1 MDIKI
6 EDYLDEQEI
15 KEICKDALYQ
25 KIREDMRKLNVNDI
39 IANISYAEVAA
50 MVDTYVGED
59 NFCKKEIPQKVRRV
73 IDELSTYTVFRKAD
87 AWERKNSI
95 AYDIMQE
102 ECRASRP
109 RIKARIEQIIDEYNF
124 PQLERHEIM
133 YTIADVLTDRLLPE
147 KDGDGGECDW
157 NSETG
162 GCKNDKI

>member
-25 KIREDMRKLNVNDI
+25 KIREDMRELNVNDI

-59 NFCKKEIPQKVRRV
+59 NFCKKEIPQKVHRV

-87 AWERKNSI
+87 AWERGNSI

-124 PQLERHEIM
+124 PQLERSEIM

-147 KDGDGGECDW
+147 KDGDGNG
-157 NSETG
+157 
-162 GCKNDKI
+162 

>member
-39 IANISYAEVAA
+39 IANISYAEVEA

-59 NFCKKEIPQKVRRV
+59 NFCKKEIPQKVHRV

-124 PQLERHEIM
+124 PQLERSEIM
-133 YTIADVLTDRLLPE
+133 YTIADVLTERLLPE
-147 KDGDGGECDW
+147 KDGDDNG
-157 NSETG
+157 
-162 GCKNDKI
+162 

>member
-15 KEICKDALYQ
+15 KEICKDVLYQ
-25 KIREDMRKLNVNDI
+25 KIREDMRELNVNDI
-39 IANISYAEVAA
+39 IANISHAEVEA

-59 NFCKKEIPQKVRRV
+59 NFCKKEIPQKVHRV

-124 PQLERHEIM
+124 PELERSEIM
-133 YTIADVLTDRLLPE
+133 YTIAEVLTDRLLPE
-147 KDGDGGECDW
+147 KDGDSDAKE
-157 NSETG
+157 S
-162 GCKNDKI
+162 

>member
-1 MDIKI
+1 MDVKI
-6 EDYLDEQEI
+6 EDYLDEEEI

-25 KIREDMRKLNVNDI
+25 KIREDMRNLNVNDI

-59 NFCKKEIPQKVRRV
+59 DFCKKEIPKKVHRV

-95 AYDIMQE
+95 AYDIMEE

-109 RIKARIEQIIDEYNF
+109 LIKARVEHIINEYKF
-124 PQLERHEIM
+124 PQLERDEIM
-133 YTIADVLTDRLLPE
+133 YTHFLVYHNLIQE
-147 KDGDGGECDW
+147 
-157 NSETG
+157 
-162 GCKNDKI
+162 

>member
-59 NFCKKEIPQKVRRV
+59 NFCKKEIQQKVHRV

-124 PQLERHEIM
+124 PQLERSEIM

-147 KDGDGGECDW
+147 KEGDRNG
-157 NSETG
+157 
-162 GCKNDKI
+162 

>member
-6 EDYLDEQEI
+6 EDYLDEEEI

-25 KIREDMRKLNVNDI
+25 KIREDMHNLNVNDI
-39 IANISYAEVAA
+39 IANISNAEVAA

-59 NFCKKEIPQKVRRV
+59 DFCKKEIPKKVHRI

-95 AYDIMQE
+95 AYDIMEE

-109 RIKARIEQIIDEYNF
+109 LIKARVEQIINEYKF
-124 PQLERHEIM
+124 PQLERDEIM

-147 KDGDGGECDW
+147 KKED
-157 NSETG
+157 
-162 GCKNDKI
+162 

>member
-59 NFCKKEIPQKVRRV
+59 DFCKKEIPQKVHRA

-124 PQLERHEIM
+124 PQLERSEIM

-147 KDGDGGECDW
+147 KDGDGNG
-157 NSETG
+157 
-162 GCKNDKI
+162 

>member
-6 EDYLDEQEI
+6 EDYLDEEEI

-25 KIREDMRKLNVNDI
+25 KIREDMRNLNVNDI
-39 IANISYAEVAA
+39 VANISYAEVAA

-59 NFCKKEIPQKVRRV
+59 DFCKKEIPKKVHRI

-95 AYDIMQE
+95 AYDIMEE

-109 RIKARIEQIIDEYNF
+109 LIKARVEQIINEYSF
-124 PQLERHEIM
+124 PQLDRDEIM
-133 YTIADVLTDRLLPE
+133 YTIADVLTDRLLPKKKE
-147 KDGDGGECDW
+147 D
-157 NSETG
+157 
-162 GCKNDKI
+162 

>member
-25 KIREDMRKLNVNDI
+25 QIREDMRKLNVNDI

-59 NFCKKEIPQKVRRV
+59 NFGKKEIPQKVRRV

-87 AWERKNSI
+87 AWERGNSS

-124 PQLERHEIM
+124 PQLERSEIM

-147 KDGDGGECDW
+147 KDGDGNG
-157 NSETG
+157 
-162 GCKNDKI
+162 

>member
-1 MDIKI
+1 MMDVKI

-25 KIREDMRKLNVNDI
+25 KIREDMRELNVNDI

-59 NFCKKEIPQKVRRV
+59 DFCKKEIPKKVHRI

-95 AYDIMQE
+95 AYDIMEE

-109 RIKARIEQIIDEYNF
+109 LIKARVEQIINEYSF
-124 PQLERHEIM
+124 PQLERDEIM

-147 KDGDGGECDW
+147 KE
-157 NSETG
+157 EE
-162 GCKNDKI
+162 

>member
-25 KIREDMRKLNVNDI
+25 KIREDMRELNVNDI

-59 NFCKKEIPQKVRRV
+59 NFCKKEIPQKVHRV

-124 PQLERHEIM
+124 PQLERSEIM
-133 YTIADVLTDRLLPE
+133 YTIADVLTERLLPE
-147 KDGDGGECDW
+147 KDGDGNG
-157 NSETG
+157 
-162 GCKNDKI
+162 

>member
-25 KIREDMRKLNVNDI
+25 KIREDMRELNVNDI

-59 NFCKKEIPQKVRRV
+59 NFCKKEIPQKVHRV

-124 PQLERHEIM
+124 PQLERSEIM

-147 KDGDGGECDW
+147 KDGDSDG
-157 NSETG
+157 
-162 GCKNDKI
+162 

>member
-25 KIREDMRKLNVNDI
+25 KIREDMRELNVNDI

-59 NFCKKEIPQKVRRV
+59 NFCKKEIPQKVHRV

-87 AWERKNSI
+87 AWERGNSI

-124 PQLERHEIM
+124 PQLERSEIM

-147 KDGDGGECDW
+147 KDGDRNG
-157 NSETG
+157 
-162 GCKNDKI
+162 

>member
-25 KIREDMRKLNVNDI
+25 KIREDMRELNVNDI

-59 NFCKKEIPQKVRRV
+59 NFCKKEIPQKVHGV
-73 IDELSTYTVFRKAD
+73 IDKLSTYTVFRKAD

-124 PQLERHEIM
+124 PQLERSEIM

-147 KDGDGGECDW
+147 KDGDGNG
-157 NSETG
+157 
-162 GCKNDKI
+162 

>member
-25 KIREDMRKLNVNDI
+25 KIREDMRELNVNDI
-39 IANISYAEVAA
+39 IANISYAEVEA

-59 NFCKKEIPQKVRRV
+59 NFCKKEIPQKVHRV

-87 AWERKNSI
+87 AWERGNSI

-124 PQLERHEIM
+124 PQLKRDEIM

-147 KDGDGGECDW
+147 KDGDG
-157 NSETG
+157 
-162 GCKNDKI
+162 ND

>member
-6 EDYLDEQEI
+6 EDYLDEEEI

-25 KIREDMRKLNVNDI
+25 KIREDIRELNVNDI

-59 NFCKKEIPQKVRRV
+59 DFCKKEIPKKVHRV
-73 IDELSTYTVFRKAD
+73 IDELSTYTVFRKSD

-95 AYDIMQE
+95 AYDIMEE

-109 RIKARIEQIIDEYNF
+109 LIKARVEQIINEYKF
-124 PQLERHEIM
+124 PQLERDEIM

-147 KDGDGGECDW
+147 KEED
-157 NSETG
+157 
-162 GCKNDKI
+162 

>member
-6 EDYLDEQEI
+6 EDYLNEQEI

-25 KIREDMRKLNVNDI
+25 KIREDMRELNVNDI

-59 NFCKKEIPQKVRRV
+59 NFCKKEIPQKVHKV

-124 PQLERHEIM
+124 PQLERSEIM

-147 KDGDGGECDW
+147 KDGDDDAKE
-157 NSETG
+157 N
-162 GCKNDKI
+162 

>member
-15 KEICKDALYQ
+15 KEICKDVLYQ
-25 KIREDMRKLNVNDI
+25 KIREDMRELNVNDI

-59 NFCKKEIPQKVRRV
+59 NFCKKEIPQKVHKV

-124 PQLERHEIM
+124 PQLERSEIM

-147 KDGDGGECDW
+147 KDGDSDAKE
-157 NSETG
+157 N
-162 GCKNDKI
+162 

>member
-1 MDIKI
+1 MMDIKI
-6 EDYLDEQEI
+6 EDYLSKEEI

-25 KIREDMRKLNVNDI
+25 KIREDMRELNVNDI

-59 NFCKKEIPQKVRRV
+59 NFCKKEIPQKVHRV

-124 PQLERHEIM
+124 PQLERSEIM

-147 KDGDGGECDW
+147 KDGDGNG
-157 NSETG
+157 
-162 GCKNDKI
+162 

>member
-25 KIREDMRKLNVNDI
+25 KIRESMRELNVNDI

-59 NFCKKEIPQKVRRV
+59 NFCKKEIQQKVHRV

-87 AWERKNSI
+87 EWERKNSI

-109 RIKARIEQIIDEYNF
+109 RIKARIEQIIDEYDF
-124 PQLERHEIM
+124 PQLERSEIM
-133 YTIADVLTDRLLPE
+133 YTIADVLTERLLPE
-147 KDGDGGECDW
+147 KDGAD
-157 NSETG
+157 NA
-162 GCKNDKI
+162 

>member
-59 NFCKKEIPQKVRRV
+59 NFCKKEIQQKVHRV
-73 IDELSTYTVFRKAD
+73 IDELSTFTVFRKAD

-124 PQLERHEIM
+124 PQLERSEIM

-147 KDGDGGECDW
+147 KDGDGNG
-157 NSETG
+157 
-162 GCKNDKI
+162 

>member
-6 EDYLDEQEI
+6 EDYLDEEEI

-25 KIREDMRKLNVNDI
+25 KIREDMRELNVNDI

-59 NFCKKEIPQKVRRV
+59 DFCKKEIPKKVHRI

-95 AYDIMQE
+95 AYDIREE

-109 RIKARIEQIIDEYNF
+109 LIKARVEQIINEYNF
-124 PQLERHEIM
+124 PQLERDEIM
-133 YTIADVLTDRLLPE
+133 YTIADVLTDRLLPKKKE
-147 KDGDGGECDW
+147 D
-157 NSETG
+157 
-162 GCKNDKI
+162 

>member
-15 KEICKDALYQ
+15 KEICKDVLYQ
-25 KIREDMRKLNVNDI
+25 KIREDMRELNVNDI

-59 NFCKKEIPQKVRRV
+59 NFCKKEIPQKVHKV

-124 PQLERHEIM
+124 PQLERSEIM

-147 KDGDGGECDW
+147 KDGDGNG
-157 NSETG
+157 
-162 GCKNDKI
+162 

>member
-6 EDYLDEQEI
+6 EDYLDEEEI

-25 KIREDMRKLNVNDI
+25 KIREDMHNLNVNDI
-39 IANISYAEVAA
+39 IANISNAEVEA

-59 NFCKKEIPQKVRRV
+59 DFCKREIPKKVHRV
-73 IDELSTYTVFRKAD
+73 IDELSTYTVFREAD

-109 RIKARIEQIIDEYNF
+109 LIKARVEQIINEYNF
-124 PQLERHEIM
+124 PQLERDEIM
-133 YTIADVLTDRLLPE
+133 YTIADVLTDRLLPKKKE
-147 KDGDGGECDW
+147 D
-157 NSETG
+157 
-162 GCKNDKI
+162 

>member
-25 KIREDMRKLNVNDI
+25 KIREDMRELNVNDI

-59 NFCKKEIPQKVRRV
+59 NFCKKEIPQKVHRV

-124 PQLERHEIM
+124 PQLERSEIM

-147 KDGDGGECDW
+147 RDGDGNG
-157 NSETG
+157 
-162 GCKNDKI
+162 